1 MRIALIIYSLGPGG
15 AERVASTL
23 VNHWAISGDDV
34 TVITVESR
42 EKDFYSLDPRAQRIA
57 MGLGHSNKNWR
68 EFLFNNLR
76 RARRFRKIARS
87 SEFDLLLSFGDTTN
101 VQLLLAT
108 IGMKVPVVVAEHNDP
123 RKHPIGK
130 IAAFLRRC
138 LYPRARL
145 VVVLTP
151 DIAHWARR
159 VVRRQAVRVIPN
171 PINRQ
176 FLRGVGRRER
186 KPTHTVVAMGRMV
199 PQKGFDLLLRA
210 FALCA
215 ERNPTWT
222 LRIYG
227 DGDERKRLRD
237 LAADLL
243 IATRVE
249 FNQNTPEPEKVMQES
264 DLFVLS
270 SRYEGFPMVLLEA
283 MACGLPVI
291 SFDCLSGPREMISSE
306 IDGVLVPAENVEALA
321 HAMDRLMRNEDE
333 RLRLGVRAVAI
344 AERFGLA
351 QVAEMWKNVFTEV
364 LG

>member
-108 IGMKVPVVVAEHNDP
+108 IGMKVPVVVAEHNDLN
-123 RKHPIGK
+123 KHPIGK

-138 LYPRARL
+138 LILEPGGWS
-145 VVVLTP
+145 LTP

-176 FLRGVGRRER
+176 FCEASAAARGSRHIPSSQWEEWYL
-186 KPTHTVVAMGRMV
+186 
-199 PQKGFDLLLRA
+199 KGNFDLLLRA
-210 FALCA
+210 FAVCRA
-215 ERNPTWT
+215 KP
-222 LRIYG
+222 
-227 DGDERKRLRD
+227 D
-237 LAADLL
+237 LDFAN
-243 IATRVE
+243 I
-249 FNQNTPEPEKVMQES
+249 
-264 DLFVLS
+264 
-270 SRYEGFPMVLLEA
+270 
-283 MACGLPVI
+283 
-291 SFDCLSGPREMISSE
+291 
-306 IDGVLVPAENVEALA
+306 
-321 HAMDRLMRNEDE
+321 
-333 RLRLGVRAVAI
+333 
-344 AERFGLA
+344 
-351 QVAEMWKNVFTEV
+351 W
-364 LG
+364 